1 MKHIKKICIIN
12 KKVQMFDLNKP
23 ILKVSQVAKEIGI
36 SADRLRTYD
45 EENLSFLFVGKIMYV
60 YIVIMILNG

>member
-1 MKHIKKICIIN
+1 
-12 KKVQMFDLNKP
+12 MFDLNKP